1 MNIYEELFVT
11 ILALITTQITKKNL
25 IVSLFLNITIYIYGV
40 YYYIYIHT
48 NLRFILL
55 AIFISIVI
63 YQEDSSKKRR

>member
-1 MNIYEELFVT
+1 MNIYEAIFVT
-11 ILALITTQITKKNL
+11 IALIIRQIAKKNL